1 MLSMQAE
8 RHVDG
13 QYTLLVDGTDGADV
27 FPLATLSEHLLNF
40 RATQGYRVFSTLQEL
55 VDYVRHLERVETNRE
70 ALAWA
75 ETLAPTIWQHRNRAW
90 WRLEMVI
97 KRRRKEL
104 FGHV

>member
-1 MLSMQAE
+1 MLSTRVEQVEGWFVLTAE
-8 RHVDG
+8 SEEEHGGGLGHGSR
-13 QYTLLVDGTDGADV
+13 QTLARFHD
-27 FPLATLSEHLLNF
+27 P
-40 RATQGYRVFSTLQEL
+40 QEL

-75 ETLAPTIWQHRNRAW
+75 ETLAPTIWQRRNRAW

>member
-1 MLSMQAE
+1 M
-8 RHVDG
+8 
-13 QYTLLVDGTDGADV
+13 
-27 FPLATLSEHLLNF
+27 
-40 RATQGYRVFSTLQEL
+40 
-55 VDYVRHLERVETNRE
+55 DYVRHLERVETNRE

-75 ETLAPTIWQHRNRAW
+75 ETLAPTIWQRRNRAW

>member
-1 MLSMQAE
+1 MDEIGGGEMLSMQAE

-13 QYTLLVDGTDGADV
+13 QYTLLVDGMDDADV
-27 FPLATLSEHLLNF
+27 FPLATL
-40 RATQGYRVFSTLQEL
+40 GYRTFSTLQEL
-55 VDYVRHLERVETNRE
+55 VDYVRHLERVETNWE

-75 ETLAPTIWQHRNRAW
+75 ETLAPTIWQRRNRAW